1 MTHTLPM
8 TESQFFDWMRGHQH
22 NKKLT
27 QDMVDGAKQ
36 MIALISIEE
45 LKEALALINGWH
57 DDFLIKPTVN
67 PSKVTRVDIQ
77 QAAKDLNIE
86 PAMIKALSDIESPKG
101 GFNQDGTP
109 KILFERHKFYE
120 GLTEINWL
128 TKRNDMRDKYPDV
141 CNEDS
146 GDYNARPQYD
156 KLKIASKLNWDVAHE
171 SASWGF
177 GQVMGFNWKLLGY
190 SSINDFITRMYAS
203 EGEQLIA
210 ACRYIKHKGLDKKLR
225 AKDWAGFAK
234 GYNGSDY
241 KRNNYDNKLSA
252 AYIKAKKEG
261 W

>member
-1 MTHTLPM
+1 M
-8 TESQFFDWMRGHQH
+8 S
-22 NKKLT
+22 KKLNE
-27 QDMVDGAKQ
+27 
-36 MIALISIEE
+36 IEQRE
-45 LKEALALINGWH
+45 LADRYGIPLAAMKAI
-57 DDFLIKPTVN
+57 
-67 PSKVTRVDIQ
+67 
-77 QAAKDLNIE
+77 IE
-86 PAMIKALSDIESPKG
+86 VECKG
-101 GFNQDGTP
+101 SGFNSDGTP
-109 KILFERHKFYE
+109 VILYERHKFYE